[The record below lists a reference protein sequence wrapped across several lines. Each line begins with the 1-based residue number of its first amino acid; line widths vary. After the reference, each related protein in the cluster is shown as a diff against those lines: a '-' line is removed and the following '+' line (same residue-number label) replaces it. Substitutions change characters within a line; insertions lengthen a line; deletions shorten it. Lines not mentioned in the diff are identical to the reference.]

1 MRSGRGARRAAQLL
15 LCALACA
22 CYIALLT
29 YLIHLP
35 VRRRVPLPACLL
47 DDASRDPALLH
58 VAETPAGGEEM
69 GEDLAGTD
77 RDQREGGPS
86 RL

>member
-1 MRSGRGARRAAQLL
+1 M
-15 LCALACA
+15 
-22 CYIALLT
+22 
-29 YLIHLP
+29 
-35 VRRRVPLPACLL
+35 RRRVPLPACLL